1 MFQRLIEVGRK
12 ISKKNRERL
21 HAAME
26 KLRELID
33 ETMEHDADATEAERS
48 ASDKEKLLRAAIKAK
63 LTPMPI
69 AGVELHVYCYIQDV
83 FDTWCV
89 FTTDEGMY
97 RVDYVIGADGAVT
110 LGEPREVI
118 ARTVYEDAPVS
129 EAAETP
135 LLGDCVPLV
144 EAGVPLSEA
153 ATATL
158 KLISPG
164 WGSSG
169 YYSPALL
176 KNAAAKFT
184 RGVKMYW
191 NHQTAAEESARPE
204 GNLDHLAGELL
215 EDARWEENG
224 ATGPGI
230 YAKAKVFERFAPHVK
245 DLAPHIGV
253 SIRASGTA
261 RTGEAEGR
269 KGPVIETIAGVK
281 SVDYVTVPGRGGEI
295 LSLFEAAGRRPA
307 TEPTQQEQ
315 QMNEAQVKALLEAEL
330 KPLREE
336 NAASKADAAA
346 SKAETTRLRET
357 LALRDARDFAKA
369 KLAKIDLP
377 QATKDRLAES
387 LPARATLKDGV
398 LDEAAFSAIV
408 EAAVQE
414 EAAYLQSVG
423 IGTGHIVGMGTTL
436 TEADQKEQTATLEQR
451 LQRLGGLTEAGA
463 KRAAEGRKLV
473 A

>member
-33 ETMEHDADATEAERS
+33 EATTENNAEATEAERS
-48 ASDKEKLLRAAIKAK
+48 AADKEKLLRAAIQTKFKRPGA
-63 LTPMPI
+63 
-69 AGVELHVYCYIQDV
+69 EYFYCYIADV

-89 FTTDEGMY
+89 FSCEDGLFRIEY
-97 RVDYVIGADGAVT
+97 AIGEDGAVS
-110 LGEPREVI
+110 LGDSRPVI
-118 ARTVYEDAPVS
+118 ARTVYDDAPVI
-129 EAAETP
+129 EAAETA

-144 EAGVPLSEA
+144 EAEAVPLSE

-169 YYSPALL
+169 YYSSAVLR
-176 KNAAAKFT
+176 NAAAKFT
-184 RGVKMYW
+184 KGVKMFW

-215 EDARWEENG
+215 EDATWNDAG
-224 ATGPGI
+224 PTGPGL

-245 DLAPHIGV
+245 DLASHIGV
-253 SIRASGTA
+253 SIRAVGTA
-261 RTGEAEGR
+261 KPGEAEGR

-307 TEPTQQEQ
+307 TEPPQQQEQ
-315 QMNEAQVKALLEAEL
+315 EMNEAQVKALLEAEL
-330 KPLREE
+330 TPLRAE
-336 NAASKADAAA
+336 NAASKAEAA
-346 SKAETTRLRET
+346 RLRET
-357 LALRDARDFAKA
+357 LALRDAKDFATR
-369 KLAKIDLP
+369 KLATIDLP
-377 QATKDRLAES
+377 QATKTRLAES

-398 LDEAAFSAIV
+398 LDETAFGAVI

-414 EAAYLQSVG
+414 EAAYLKSVG
-423 IGTGHIVGMGTTL
+423 IGSGRIVGMGAAA
-436 TEADQKEQTATLEQR
+436 TEAKTVKTEDITAAFVA
-451 LQRLGGLTEAGA
+451 LGMSESAA
-463 KRAAEGRKLV
+463 KYAAEGR
-473 A
+473 AA

>member
-33 ETMEHDADATEAERS
+33 EEVEADAEATEAERS
-48 ASDKEKLLRAAIKAK
+48 ASDKEKLLRAAIQAK
-63 LTPMPI
+63 FKRPG
-69 AGVELHVYCYIQDV
+69 AEYFYCYIADT
-83 FDTWCV
+83 FDTFCV
-89 FTTDEGMY
+89 FSCEDGLFAI
-97 RVDYVIGADGAVT
+97 DYALSDDGAVS
-110 LGEPREVI
+110 LGDSRPVI
-118 ARTVYEDAPVS
+118 ARTVYDDAPVS
-129 EAAETP
+129 EAAETA

-144 EAGVPLSEA
+144 EASATVPLSE

-164 WGSSG
+164 WGTSG

-176 KNAAAKFT
+176 KTAAAKFAK
-184 RGVKMYW
+184 GLKMYW

-215 EDARWEENG
+215 EDATWNENG
-224 ATGPGI
+224 PTGPGV

-245 DLAPHIGV
+245 DLAQHIGV
-253 SIRASGTA
+253 SIRAVGTA
-261 RTGEAEGR
+261 KPGEAEGR

-307 TEPTQQEQ
+307 TEPPTNEEHEMTEAQITALI
-315 QMNEAQVKALLEAEL
+315 EAQV

-336 NAASKADAAA
+336 NAASKEEAA
-346 SKAETTRLRET
+346 RLRET
-357 LALRDARDFAKA
+357 LALRDARDFART

-377 QATKDRLAES
+377 EATRQRLAES
-387 LPARATLKDGV
+387 LPARATLANGA
-398 LDEAAFSAIV
+398 LDEAAFTAVI
-408 EAAVQE
+408 EAAVKAE
-414 EAAYLQSVG
+414 GEYLKSVG
-423 IGTGHIVGMGTTL
+423 IGTGRISGMGSPAPAQMS
-436 TEADQKEQTATLEQR
+436 EAEAQAKLVAGFQA
-451 LQRLGGLTEAGA
+451 LGMSESAA
-463 KRAAEGRKLV
+463 KIAAEGR
-473 A
+473 AA

>member
-12 ISKKNRERL
+12 ISKANRAKL

-33 ETMEHDADATEAERS
+33 EAVEKDADATEAERS
-48 ASDKEKLLRAAIKAK
+48 YSDKEKLLRAAIKAK
-63 LTPMPI
+63 LAPAPI
-69 AGVELHVYCYIQDV
+69 AGVELHWYCYIEDV

-89 FTTDEGMY
+89 FTCDDGMF
-97 RVDYVIGADGAVT
+97 RVDYVIGDDGAVT
-110 LGEPREVI
+110 LGEPRKVI

-129 EAAETP
+129 EAAETA

-144 EAGVPLSEA
+144 EAGAVPLSE

-169 YYSPALL
+169 YYSPGLL
-176 KNAAAKFT
+176 KNAASKFT
-184 RGVKMYW
+184 KGVKMFW

-204 GNLDHLAGELL
+204 GDLDRLAGELI
-215 EDARWEENG
+215 EDAVWQENG
-224 ATGPGI
+224 PTGPGL

-253 SIRASGTA
+253 SIRAVGTA
-261 RTGEAEGR
+261 KPGEAEGR
-269 KGPVIETIAGVK
+269 EGPVIETIAGVK

-307 TEPTQQEQ
+307 AEPTQEEQ
-315 QMNEAQVKALLEAEL
+315 HMNEAQVKALLEAEL
-330 KPLREE
+330 TPLRAE
-336 NAASKADAAA
+336 NAASKAEAA
-346 SKAETTRLRET
+346 RLREA
-357 LALRDARDFAKA
+357 LALRDAKDFVTR
-369 KLAKIDLP
+369 KLATIDLP
-377 QATKDRLAES
+377 QATKTRLAES

-398 LDEAAFSAIV
+398 LDEAAFGAVV
-408 EAAVQE
+408 EAAVAE
-414 EAAYLQSVG
+414 EAAYLRTIGVG
-423 IGTGHIVGMGTTL
+423 SGRIVGMGAATAEAKTVK
-436 TEADQKEQTATLEQR
+436 TEDITAAFVA
-451 LQRLGGLTEAGA
+451 LGMSESAA
-463 KRAAEGRKLV
+463 KYAAEGR

>member
-1 MFQRLIEVGRK
+1 MFQRLLEVGRK

-33 ETMEHDADATEAERS
+33 EATTENNAEATEAERS
-48 ASDKEKLLRAAIKAK
+48 AADKEKLLRAAIQTKFKRPGA
-63 LTPMPI
+63 
-69 AGVELHVYCYIQDV
+69 EYFYCYIADV

-89 FTTDEGMY
+89 FSCEDGLF
-97 RVDYVIGADGAVT
+97 RIDYAIGEDGAVS
-110 LGEPREVI
+110 LGDSRPVI
-118 ARTVYEDAPVS
+118 ARTVYDDAPVS

-144 EAGVPLSEA
+144 EADAAVPLSE

-169 YYSPALL
+169 YYSPTLL

-184 RGVKMYW
+184 KGVKMYW
-191 NHQTAAEESARPE
+191 NHQTAAEEAARPE

-215 EDARWEENG
+215 EDATWNESG
-224 ATGPGI
+224 PTGPGV
-230 YAKAKVFERFAPHVK
+230 YAKAKVFERFAPAVK
-245 DLAPHIGV
+245 DLAQHIGV
-253 SIRASGTA
+253 SIRAVGTA
-261 RTGEAEGR
+261 KPGEAEGR

-307 TEPTQQEQ
+307 TEPTQPQEQ
-315 QMNEAQVKALLEAEL
+315 EMNEAQVKALLEAEL
-330 KPLREE
+330 TPLRAE
-336 NAASKADAAA
+336 NAASKAEAA
-346 SKAETTRLRET
+346 RLRET
-357 LALRDARDFAKA
+357 LALRDAKDFTTR
-369 KLAKIDLP
+369 KLATIDLP
-377 QATKDRLAES
+377 QATKTRLAES

-398 LDEAAFSAIV
+398 LDEAAFAAVV
-408 EAAVQE
+408 EAAVTE
-414 EAAYLQSVG
+414 EAAYLKSVG
-423 IGTGHIVGMGTTL
+423 IGAGRIVGMGAAA
-436 TEADQKEQTATLEQR
+436 TEPKTVKPEDITAAFVA
-451 LQRLGGLTEAGA
+451 LGMSESAA
-463 KRAAEGRKLV
+463 KYAAEGR
-473 A
+473 AA

>member
-1 MFQRLIEVGRK
+1 MFTRLIEVGRK
-12 ISKKNRERL
+12 ISKANRARL

-33 ETMEHDADATEAERS
+33 DAVETDAEATEADRS
-48 ASDKEKLLRAAIKAK
+48 YSDKEKLLRAAIKAK
-63 LTPMPI
+63 LAPTPI
-69 AGVELHVYCYIQDV
+69 AGVELHFYCYIQDV
-83 FDTWCV
+83 YDTWCV
-89 FTTDEGMY
+89 FTCEDGMF

-129 EAAETP
+129 EAAETA

-144 EAGVPLSEA
+144 EASAAVPLSEA

-184 RGVKMYW
+184 KGVKMFW
-191 NHQTAAEESARPE
+191 NHQTAQEEASRPE

-215 EDARWEENG
+215 EDATWNENG
-224 ATGPGI
+224 PTGPGL

-261 RTGEAEGR
+261 KTGEAEGR
-269 KGPVIETIAGVK
+269 RGPVIETIAGVK

-307 TEPTQQEQ
+307 TEPTQPQEQ
-315 QMNEAQVKALLEAEL
+315 QMNEAQVKALLEAEM
-330 KPLREE
+330 KPLRDE
-336 NAASKADAAA
+336 NAASKAEAA
-346 SKAETTRLRET
+346 RLREA
-357 LALRDARDFAKA
+357 LALRDAKDFATR
-369 KLAKIDLP
+369 KLATIDLP
-377 QATKDRLAES
+377 QATKARLAES

-398 LDEAAFSAIV
+398 LDETAFAAVV
-408 EAAVQE
+408 EAAVTE
-414 EAAYLQSVG
+414 EAAYLKSVG
-423 IGTGHIVGMGTTL
+423 IGAGRIVGMGAAA
-436 TEADQKEQTATLEQR
+436 TEPKTVKPEDITAAFVA
-451 LQRLGGLTEAGA
+451 LGMSESAA
-463 KRAAEGRKLV
+463 KYAAEGR
-473 A
+473 AA